1 MFHIDDVALLAKP
14 GEKPAYSPYGYCI
27 TQDGTTYALLRQYW
41 HGALLA
47 MLYPEQAAQAGYEFP
62 DCPDDLNVYEFQNF
76 ELDNHD
82 LFPVIRICPSR
93 ISGPTSVDRG
103 CSPSTPEQIQA
114 VRLVMK
120 ELGLNGNDPVATD
133 HRDMTVREMFDYLRS
148 DADVWG
154 LGGPRE
160 SRPHRLV
167 KKGEDA
173 WDVRFED
180 TAKTPASE
188 DGQ

>member
-1 MFHIDDVALLAKP
+1 MFEMEQVAMVAKP
-14 GEKPAYSPYGYCI
+14 GEKPAYSPHGYCI
-27 TQDGTTYALLRQYW
+27 TPDGTTYALLRQYW

-47 MLYPEQAAQAGYEFP
+47 MLYPEQAAQAGYQFP
-62 DCPDDLNVYEFQNF
+62 EDPDELNVYEFQRF

-82 LFPVIRICPSR
+82 LFPVIRICPTR
-93 ISGPTSVDRG
+93 MSGPTSVDRG

-120 ELGLNGNDPVATD
+120 ELGLGAQDEVATD

-154 LGGPRE
+154 TGEAREPRQ
-160 SRPHRLV
+160 HRLI
-167 KKGEDA
+167 KKGEDPFSST
-173 WDVRFED
+173 FED
-180 TAKTPASE
+180 SDNASSE
-188 DGQ
+188 EEPS